1 MSLSVS
7 FLKVCLSLTAKR
19 LARKNCVV
27 KNLEA
32 VETLGIV
39 YPVVRPREDFWSASY
54 LPFAD
59 DLLVSGGAFNSQLL
73 LCDCTLSVSDVS
85 GSNLTLYV
93 LRFHLSHLL

>member
-59 DLLVSGGAFNSQLL
+59 NLLVSDKEGPLTHNYFCVIVRWMFPMFLG
-73 LCDCTLSVSDVS
+73 
-85 GSNLTLYV
+85 LTLH
-93 LRFHLSHLL
+93 FMC